1 MAHVAK
7 RLPRFTGA
15 AAWAEILGPR
25 APRPPLCGSQGCD
38 VAIIGAGYAGLSAAR
53 RLKQLDPALDVIVLD
68 AARVGDGGTGRNS
81 GFMIDL
87 PHELAASSY
96 EGGGEARDRRLTEL
110 NRLAIDFA
118 AQAVAEY
125 DIAEGF
131 FRRTGKINGAASEA
145 GMASNRTY
153 AKHLDALGEPYTL
166 LDTAEMRQITGS
178 EYYLGGLHTPGTAM
192 LQPAGYAI
200 GLALGLERD
209 GVRVFENSGVI
220 RMESSTRGWSLTT
233 AQGTLAASKV
243 ILSNNGHLE
252 SFGFARGR
260 LMHIMLNACMTEQ
273 LTPEQVRALG
283 GEQEWGITPC
293 DPMGTTLRRIG
304 PDQGGHRIIIRQGSY
319 YRPGMTTSEA
329 DLARAARAM
338 RIKFDA
344 RFPALKGLRFEF
356 KWSGHLCL
364 AQNGVSVMREL
375 EPGLLSA
382 CAQNG
387 LGTSRGTLTGIG
399 AAELAVGQ
407 TSDIT
412 RHFTAEDQPSR
423 LPPHPFDTIG
433 ANAYLRYKEWQSRRE

>member
-25 APRPPLCGSQGCD
+25 AARPPLTGSQGCD

-96 EGGGEARDRRLTEL
+96 DGGGEARDRQLTGL
-110 NRLAIDFA
+110 NRFAINFA
-118 AQAVAEY
+118 AQAVADY
-125 DIAEGF
+125 GIPDGF
-131 FRRTGKINGAASEA
+131 FRRTGKINGAGSEA
-145 GMASNRTY
+145 GMASNRAY
-153 AKHLDALGEPYTL
+153 AKHLDALDEPYTL
-166 LDTAEMRQITGS
+166 LDAAEMRGITGS
-178 EYYLGGLHTPGTAM
+178 DYYFGGLHTPGTAM
-192 LQPAGYAI
+192 IQPAGYAM

-209 GVRVFENSGVI
+209 GVRVFEDSSVT
-220 RMESSTRGWSLTT
+220 RMESGAQGWSLTT
-233 AQGTLAASKV
+233 AQGTLSASKV
-243 ILSNNGHLE
+243 IFATNGHLD

-273 LTPEQVRALG
+273 LTPDQVRVLG

-293 DPMGTTLRRIG
+293 DPMGTTVRRIG
-304 PDQGGHRIIIRQGSY
+304 PDQGGHRIIIRHGSY
-319 YRPGMTTSEA
+319 YRPVMATSEA
-329 DLARAARAM
+329 DLTRAACAM
-338 RIKFDA
+338 RAKFDA
-344 RFPALKGLRFEF
+344 RFPALKSVRFEF

-364 AQNGVSVMREL
+364 SQNGVSVMREL

-382 CAQNG
+382 CVQNG
-387 LGTSRGTLTGIG
+387 LGTARGTLTGIG